1 MSSEFISILSEFYSI
16 DAIMSESIAGSM
28 LPPPPG
34 MFSIKF
40 DSTAICM
47 ALPSTLIIFAVILSE
62 FASMPALFVEIAST
76 LVEMALELASIPA
89 ALP

>member
-1 MSSEFISILSEFYSI
+1 MSSEFISILLEFYSI

-28 LPPPPG
+28 LPPPG